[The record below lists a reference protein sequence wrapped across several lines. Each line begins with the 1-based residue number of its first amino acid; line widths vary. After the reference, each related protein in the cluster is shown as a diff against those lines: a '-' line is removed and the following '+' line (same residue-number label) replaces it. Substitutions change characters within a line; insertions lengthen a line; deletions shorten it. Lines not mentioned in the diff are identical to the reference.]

1 MASSRK
7 RARPDVE
14 ESQAE
19 CPFVVTHPDP
29 NEKDKKAKRR
39 RQESVDSQ
47 QQSQP
52 PKILLQASPFS
63 PLGKFKDA
71 NNTMDRHYQVQ
82 PYRRWMEM
90 TRYNSFVLNGVKYW
104 SEGFIFVANNSTI
117 ERQKNPGEPVQ
128 PRKKSDDDWVA
139 RILEIRASDEH
150 HVYAR
155 VYWMY
160 WPDELPPGS
169 QDGKRF
175 VQGRQSYHGQNELIA
190 SNHMDVIN
198 VVSVTA
204 SATVNQWDETN
215 EEEVQQALY
224 WRQAFDVRSM
234 ELSSAELRCKCNR
247 PENPDKR
254 LIGCTNDECKR
265 WMHDDCLI
273 HDALLKTHARLGTDK
288 PHKPAVPVKNEEDG
302 EGAKRPLS
310 PSETG
315 AAQTAQQSIDVKP
328 EDQQTIKLADVE
340 NALPKVKPE
349 DTSNASVISASEP
362 KRRGRPRKSEPNDPG
377 TARPYEGLFEAVIKN
392 DLNPPTIEITDLRE
406 NITGGEKTWTEP
418 VHCLLCGQEVH

>member
-1 MASSRK
+1 MATARK
-7 RARPDVE
+7 RPRPDVVE

-19 CPFVVTHPDP
+19 CPFSVIHPDP
-29 NEKDKKAKRR
+29 NEKEKKTKRR
-39 RQESVDSQ
+39 RQESEDHPQ
-47 QQSQP
+47 

-63 PLGKFKDA
+63 PMGKFKDP

-82 PYRRWMEM
+82 PYQKWMDM

-104 SEGFIFVANNSTI
+104 SEGFIFVANSSTI
-117 ERQKNPGEPVQ
+117 ERQKNPGEALQ

-160 WPDELPPGS
+160 WPDELPPGT
-169 QDGKRF
+169 QDGKKII
-175 VQGRQSYHGQNELIA
+175 QGRQWYHGANELIA

-204 SATVNQWDETN
+204 AATVNQWDETN
-215 EEEVQQALY
+215 EDDVQQALY

-254 LIGCTNDECKR
+254 LFGCSNDDCKK
-265 WMHDDCLI
+265 WLHDECLI
-273 HDALLKTHARLGTDK
+273 HEALLKTFKRLGTDK
-288 PHKPAVPVKNEEDG
+288 PHKPTPVKEEDAG

-310 PSETG
+310 PSESG
-315 AAQTAQQSIDVKP
+315 AAQTAEQSIDVKP
-328 EDQQTIKLADVE
+328 EEQQTIKLADVE
-340 NALPKVKPE
+340 NALPAIRAE
-349 DTSNASVISASEP
+349 NASVSVAEP
-362 KRRGRPRKSEPNDPG
+362 KRRGRPRKSEADQ
-377 TARPYEGLFEAVIKN
+377 AAAKPYVGLFEAVI
-392 DLNPPTIEITDLRE
+392 DSDRSPPVLEITDLRE
-406 NITGGEKTWTEP
+406 NVTGGDKSWTEP
-418 VHCLLCGQEVH
+418 LQCLICGHEIQ

>member
-1 MASSRK
+1 MATARK
-7 RARPDVE
+7 RPRPDLE

-19 CPFVVTHPDP
+19 CPFSVVHPDP
-29 NEKDKKAKRR
+29 NEKEKKAKRR
-39 RQESVDSQ
+39 RQESEDHPQ
-47 QQSQP
+47 

-63 PLGKFKDA
+63 PLGKFKDP

-82 PYRRWMEM
+82 PYQKWMDM

-104 SEGFIFVANNSTI
+104 SEGFIFVANSSTI
-117 ERQKNPGEPVQ
+117 ERQKNPGETLQ

-160 WPDELPPGS
+160 WPDELPPGT
-169 QDGKRF
+169 QDGKKF
-175 VQGRQSYHGQNELIA
+175 IQGRQWYHGANELIA

-204 SATVNQWDETN
+204 AATVNQWDETN
-215 EEEVQQALY
+215 EEEVQPALY

-254 LIGCTNDECKR
+254 LFGCSNDDCKR
-265 WMHDDCLI
+265 WLHDECLM
-273 HDALLKTHARLGTDK
+273 HDALVKTYKRLGTEK
-288 PHKPAVPVKNEEDG
+288 PHKPAPVKEEDG
-302 EGAKRPLS
+302 GEGTKRPLS

-315 AAQTAQQSIDVKP
+315 AAQTAEQSIDVKP
-328 EDQQTIKLADVE
+328 EEQQSTINFADVE
-340 NALPKVKPE
+340 NALPAIKAENATVSVASSKP
-349 DTSNASVISASEP
+349 
-362 KRRGRPRKSEPNDPG
+362 KQRGRPRKSELNDQ
-377 TARPYEGLFEAVIKN
+377 AAAKPYEGLFEAVIHS
-392 DLNPPTIEITDLRE
+392 DISPPQLEITDLRE
-406 NITGGEKTWTEP
+406 NVSGGDKSWTEP
-418 VHCLLCGQEVH
+418 LHCLICGHEIQ

>member
-1 MASSRK
+1 MATARK
-7 RARPDVE
+7 RPRPDVVE

-19 CPFVVTHPDP
+19 CPFSVIHPDP
-29 NEKDKKAKRR
+29 NEKEKKTKRR
-39 RQESVDSQ
+39 RQESEDHPQ
-47 QQSQP
+47 

-63 PLGKFKDA
+63 PMGKFKDP

-82 PYRRWMEM
+82 PYQKWMDM

-104 SEGFIFVANNSTI
+104 SEGFIFVANSSTI
-117 ERQKNPGEPVQ
+117 ERQKNPGESLQ

-160 WPDELPPGS
+160 WPDELPPGT
-169 QDGKRF
+169 QDGKKLI
-175 VQGRQSYHGQNELIA
+175 QGRQWYHGANELIA

-204 SATVNQWDETN
+204 AATVNQWDETN
-215 EEEVQQALY
+215 EDDVQQALY

-254 LIGCTNDECKR
+254 LFGCSNEDCKKWLHDE
-265 WMHDDCLI
+265 CLI
-273 HDALLKTHARLGTDK
+273 HEALLKTFKRLGTDK
-288 PHKPAVPVKNEEDG
+288 PHKPTPIKEEESG

-310 PSETG
+310 PSESG
-315 AAQTAQQSIDVKP
+315 AAQTAEQSIDVKP
-328 EDQQTIKLADVE
+328 EEQQHTIKLDDVE
-340 NALPKVKPE
+340 NALPGIKAENSTV
-349 DTSNASVISASEP
+349 SVAEP
-362 KRRGRPRKSEPNDPG
+362 KRRGRPRKSEHADQ
-377 TARPYEGLFEAVIKN
+377 AAAKPYEGLFEAVIHS
-392 DLNPPTIEITDLRE
+392 DLSPPVLEITDLRE
-406 NITGGEKTWTEP
+406 NVTGGDKSWNEP
-418 VHCLLCGQEVH
+418 LQCLICGHEIQ